1 MACMG
6 GPSTVSTSQ
15 GGGLGGGDGG
25 AGSILR
31 SQVGASAGD
40 ALVSVESGCGGTAA
54 AGGAVPEAGGCGV
67 GGSTSHPGGS
77 HVQVAGAPDA
87 GAQQSQTHA
96 GAEMLDPMRTTAAHR
111 LSCCSDSGSSVGGEG
126 DGAGGDGAVGFGE
139 GASSNVAIV
148 AESGGGGDST
158 ERLASSPPPS
168 DFLFPNARPRQADDD
183 GEPPFG

>member
-1 MACMG
+1 
-6 GPSTVSTSQ
+6 
-15 GGGLGGGDGG
+15 
-25 AGSILR
+25 
-31 SQVGASAGD
+31 
-40 ALVSVESGCGGTAA
+40 
-54 AGGAVPEAGGCGV
+54 
-67 GGSTSHPGGS
+67 
-77 HVQVAGAPDA
+77 
-87 GAQQSQTHA
+87 
-96 GAEMLDPMRTTAAHR
+96 
-111 LSCCSDSGSSVGGEG
+111 VGGEG